1 MEILA
6 RLHTVLESCVTR
18 RALLEDEGVVE
29 HQQMTVMVEVVGRGE
44 EMEDW
49 QEEANQ
55 EVANQEVQVANQEVE
70 VVNQEVAQQEVNQ
83 EEAAGVVV
91 EREQQMGG
99 EI

>member
-1 MEILA
+1 M
-6 RLHTVLESCVTR
+6 
-18 RALLEDEGVVE
+18 
-29 HQQMTVMVEVVGRGE
+29 
-44 EMEDW
+44 
-49 QEEANQ
+49 
-55 EVANQEVQVANQEVE
+55 ANQEVQVANQEVE